1 MKNTIY
7 IFLFLLNSFSTISQ
21 DKNIFHD
28 RSYWTQNPSIEQI
41 EKDIKEGNQIDQLDK
56 FDFDAVSWAII
67 EKTDNKT
74 IYHLLKKEGNHV
86 NKLTHD
92 GRTYIFWAAY
102 KGNIELINFLIKKGA
117 KTDIIDSHGYSLVN
131 FCAVTG
137 QTNTKIYDLCIEH
150 GAKINE
156 EKNKNGANP
165 LLLIMPFVEDLK
177 TINYFTNKGLS
188 IQSVDN
194 EGNNAYSYA
203 CRTGNIKIMEYL
215 QNKDVDVLS
224 NNHNCLFFAAQGTR
238 KNQNSV
244 DLFKYLERIGV
255 NLKTLNDKN
264 ENVLHYL
271 TKRSKDTV
279 LLSFFIQKDLDINH
293 EDKNGKTPIS
303 NAIERNNISIIE
315 FLLKQENGFLNY
327 KDSKGNNLFHL
338 AAEAQNI
345 KSVSL
350 LIKYKLEK
358 INILN
363 NDGLSPLHIA
373 CMKGKDDQLI
383 KYLISIGA
391 DKEIKTEFGETAF
404 DLAKENELLINSNI
418 DIKFLK
424 TQK

>member
-1 MKNTIY
+1 MKNPIY
-7 IFLFLLNSFSTISQ
+7 IFLFLINSFLTLSQ
-21 DKNIFHD
+21 NKNLFHD
-28 RSYWTQNPSIEQI
+28 RSYWSKNPSIEQI
-41 EKDIKEGNQIDQLDK
+41 EKDIEEGNKIDELDK

-74 IYHLLKKEGNHV
+74 IYHLLKKQGNHV

-102 KGNIELINFLIKKGA
+102 KGNIELINFLISQGA
-117 KTDIIDSHGYSLVN
+117 KTDIIDSHGYNLVN

-137 QTNTKIYDLCIEH
+137 QINTEIYDICINN

-156 EKNKNGANP
+156 KNKDGANP
-165 LLLIMPFVEDLK
+165 LLLIMPFVEDLN
-177 TINYFTNKGLS
+177 IIDYFTKKGFS
-188 IQSVDN
+188 IKSTDN
-194 EGNNAYSYA
+194 NGNNAFSYA
-203 CRTGNIKIMEYL
+203 CRTGNIKIMDYL
-215 QNKDVDVLS
+215 KNKGIDVYS

-244 DLFKYLERIGV
+244 DLYKYLERIGIS
-255 NLKTLNDKN
+255 LKTLNDKN

-279 LLSFFIQKDLDINH
+279 LLSFLIQKDVDINH

-315 FLLKQENGFLNY
+315 FLLKQENSFLDY
-327 KDSKGNNLFHL
+327 KDLKGNNLFHL
-338 AAEAQNI
+338 AAEAQNT

-350 LIKYKLEK
+350 LNKYKLK
-358 INILN
+358 KLNVLN

-391 DKEIKTEFGETAF
+391 NKEMKTEFGETAF
-404 DLAKENELLINSNI
+404 ELAKENELLMKSNVNLE
-418 DIKFLK
+418 FLK
-424 TQK
+424 N